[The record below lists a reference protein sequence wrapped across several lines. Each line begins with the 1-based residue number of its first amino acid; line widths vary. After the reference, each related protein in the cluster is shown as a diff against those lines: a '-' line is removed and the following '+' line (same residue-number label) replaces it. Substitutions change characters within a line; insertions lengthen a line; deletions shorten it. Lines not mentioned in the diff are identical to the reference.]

1 MGTCEETEVKNGQQ
15 IYALGYNE
23 KDPTEFGFCR
33 YVGTQLA
40 ANKAYLV
47 FTQKYI
53 LKEYDLQP
61 GQYTFVLATE
71 KDANNQPQG
80 IAWGT
85 YNSSNKRINKTNISD
100 TATPTEWQFQVTDDN
115 LVTIEN
121 GSYKL
126 AVLKEYGE
134 SSLYDYNRQNTKSD
148 YLDDW
153 TLTSQPETS
162 KFKIGVSQFPDR
174 SISLTMFMVTLNFT
188 SVQRT
193 IHIRTSIFLKS
204 ISNQVQAQWLQ
215 PHSSPFH
222 YQKYLDSLSLLL
234 KKIIL
239 KVFTRLMDASAQ
251 THKKDI
257 I

>member
-1 MGTCEETEVKNGQQ
+1 MIGP
-15 IYALGYNE
+15 L
-23 KDPTEFGFCR
+23 
-33 YVGTQLA
+33 
-40 ANKAYLV
+40 
-47 FTQKYI
+47 
-53 LKEYDLQP
+53 
-61 GQYTFVLATE
+61 
-71 KDANNQPQG
+71 
-80 IAWGT
+80 
-85 YNSSNKRINKTNISD
+85 
-100 TATPTEWQFQVTDDN
+100 
-115 LVTIEN
+115 
-121 GSYKL
+121 
-126 AVLKEYGE
+126 
-134 SSLYDYNRQNTKSD
+134 
-148 YLDDW
+148 
-153 TLTSQPETS
+153 LTSRKPPNLKLEYHNSPT
-162 KFKIGVSQFPDR
+162 GVFPM
-174 SISLTMFMVTLNFT
+174 TMFMVTLSFT